1 MYSTNKYLLFFGFF
15 VLVSILSCNKWDNH
29 IAVNEKALN
38 ENLLEEISKHTE
50 LSKFSEYLVKTG
62 LDKVISS
69 SLNYTVWA
77 PDNDAL
83 KSVSSDTLNDTAKL
97 KVLLLNHI
105 SGQLYF
111 TRMATDSIRVPLLNG
126 KRVFFFNKKFDDA
139 TITKPD
145 IYVRNGVLHVIDK
158 VVAPLPNA
166 WEYIGNTKGS
176 YNQNSYISSLVY
188 KIQDSSL
195 AVLDSINPV
204 TGLPVYKPNTGI
216 VEINTYRTKIY
227 DLNNE
232 DSLYTYILLTNSAYA
247 TETAIQ
253 KPYFNST
260 DPAITAGNSS
270 WNVVKDLAIKGLY
283 QPGQLPATLLSKFN
297 VHVTTNSS
305 AIIET
310 HKVSNGIVY
319 VMNAAPCT
327 ITEKIPNALVQG
339 EKPIAF
345 SSTQSKYM
353 IKVFYRQRN
362 NPLSGLSFNDIYL
375 NLGSIGAN
383 YYVDYSTDS
392 LYATKYKVYWVA
404 LSDKTVSANGDGTY
418 GVDSVFQQILQI
430 GNYSDALFTPSFS
443 VQKAVQPYT
452 YSEVY
457 LGDYT
462 NSTYDWLLSSP
473 LNKPDGSL
481 YSYTPATRRL
491 RLQAPPTVTTGIPF
505 NLTFDYI
512 KLVPIYQ

>member
-1 MYSTNKYLLFFGFF
+1 MCSTNKYLLLFGFF
-15 VLVSILSCNKWDNH
+15 LLVILGACKKWDSH
-29 IAVNEKALN
+29 IAVTETALN
-38 ENLLEEISKHTE
+38 ENLLQEIGKHTE
-50 LSKFSEYLVKTG
+50 LSKFSEYLAKTG

-69 SLNYTVWA
+69 SVNYSVWA

-83 KSVSSDTLNDTAKL
+83 KNVSSDTLNDTTKL
-97 KVLLLNHI
+97 KALLLNHI
-105 SGQLYF
+105 SGQLFF

-126 KRVFFFNKKFDDA
+126 KKVYFYNKKFDDA

-158 VVAPLPNA
+158 VVAPLPSA
-166 WEYIGNTKGS
+166 WEYIGNTKGL
-176 YNQNSYISSLVY
+176 YTQNAYISSLLY
-188 KIQDSSL
+188 KIQDSSQ

-227 DLNNE
+227 DLSNE
-232 DSLYTYILLTNSAYA
+232 DSLYTYIVLTNSAYT
-247 TETAIQ
+247 TETAKQ

-270 WNVVKDLAIKGLY
+270 WNVVKDLSIKGMFL
-283 QPGQLPATLLSKFN
+283 PGQLPATLLSKFN
-297 VHVTTNSS
+297 VHVTMNSS
-305 AIIET
+305 AIVET

-319 VMNAAPCT
+319 VMSAAPCP
-327 ITEKIPNALVQG
+327 IAEKIPNALVQG
-339 EKPIAF
+339 ENPVAF
-345 SSTQSKYM
+345 SSTLDKYM

-362 NPLSGLSFNDIYL
+362 NPLTGSSFHDIYL

-392 LYATKYKVYWVA
+392 LFATKYKVYWVA

-418 GVDSVFQQILQI
+418 GVDSVFQQILKI
-430 GNYSDALFTPSFS
+430 GNFADTLFNPPFS
-443 VQKAVQPYT
+443 IQKAVLPYT

-481 YSYTPATRRL
+481 YPYTPATRRL
-491 RLQAPPTVTTGIPF
+491 RLQAPLTATTGIPF
-505 NLTFDYI
+505 NLTLDYI